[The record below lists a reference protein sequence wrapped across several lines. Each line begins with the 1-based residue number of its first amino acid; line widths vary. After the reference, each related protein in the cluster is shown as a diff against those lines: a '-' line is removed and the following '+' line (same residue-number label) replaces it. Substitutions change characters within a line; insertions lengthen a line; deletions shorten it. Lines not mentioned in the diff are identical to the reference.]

1 MAMEMEYRF
10 LGQTGI
16 KVSSLCLGTM
26 TFGGEADEK
35 ASAEMFALA
44 REYGVNFFDCANIY
58 NQGKAEEILGK
69 LIQSCREEVIIT
81 TKAYFP
87 VGEDPNARGA
97 SRRHLFRSVEAS
109 LKRLRTDWIDIFFV
123 HRFDDFTSLTETL
136 RALDDLVHQ
145 GKILYIGASNFS
157 AWQVE
162 KALGIS
168 AVEGLTPFVCLQPM
182 YNLVKRQAEVE
193 ILPMAQA
200 EKLGVMT
207 YSPLA
212 GGLLTGKYS
221 GDQQPEQ
228 ARLLSNKIYATRYG
242 EPWMYEV
249 ARKFVEFARDQGFN
263 PASLAVAWV
272 KSHPAVTSAIIGAR
286 DAEQLR
292 ASLDSIKIKMTPELR
307 AAISSLSPEP
317 PPATDRTEE
326 RTPFTLD
333 KR

>member
-1 MAMEMEYRF
+1 
-10 LGQTGI
+10 
-16 KVSSLCLGTM
+16 
-26 TFGGEADEK
+26 
-35 ASAEMFALA
+35 
-44 REYGVNFFDCANIY
+44 
-58 NQGKAEEILGK
+58 
-69 LIQSCREEVIIT
+69 
-81 TKAYFP
+81 
-87 VGEDPNARGA
+87 
-97 SRRHLFRSVEAS
+97 
-109 LKRLRTDWIDIFFV
+109 
-123 HRFDDFTSLTETL
+123 L

-145 GKILYIGASNFS
+145 GKILYIGASNFA

-168 AVEGLTPFVCLQPM
+168 ASKGLTPFVCLQPM

-221 GDQQPEQ
+221 GGQKPEQ
-228 ARLLSNKIYATRYG
+228 GRLLTNKIYETRYA
-242 EPWMYEV
+242 EPWMHEV
-249 ARKFVEFARDQGFN
+249 ARKFVQFAREQGYD

-286 DAEQLR
+286 GVEQLK
-292 ASLDSIKIKMTPELR
+292 ASLDSIKINMTPELR